1 MRTLFIML
9 LALGAGIIYIG
20 IVMMIAYF
28 FSMNDRKSGSE
39 EKLEVSKKHIE

>member
-20 IVMMIAYF
+20 IVMKIACF

-39 EKLEVSKKHIE
+39 EKADVCKKHLE

>member
-9 LALGAGIIYIG
+9 VALVAGIVYLG

-28 FSMNDRKSGSE
+28 FSMNDRKTRSE
-39 EKLEVSKKHIE
+39 EKPDVSK